1 MRILLIACVL
11 IASIMRVD
19 GAAYISPTKYDYT
32 KLSQS
37 IVGGA
42 NSKYDQA
49 KAIFLW
55 LCDNILYDVTYQ
67 IHSADEC
74 FDNKRGVCQGYCELF
89 YRLAEPLGL
98 HTEIIFGKSKNADNT
113 IASKGH
119 AWLLVEVENRSIFIE
134 PTWGAGAV
142 NDGVFVK
149 NDNPMPWFDV
159 DPYWLIFNHF
169 PDEAQYQMISPA
181 IDIETFKMLPNSI
194 KPLLGDFGINPRDLY
209 NRAING
215 KLRIP
220 QFYDANCKSIK
231 VLKMPLT
238 NELRVGRAYEFV
250 IAKKDNK
257 KFALIN
263 KDFTFDDQ
271 WQQDGNV
278 RSIKFVPTH
287 AGTVA
292 LGVNMSGNSYTYLFS
307 YTVPPP
313 NKQELAAL
321 EQSQPFLMPE
331 LTNIKGYDVKQ
342 LKAIGVDGHELLRQ
356 YRAGKIAKLPQFT
369 NISSYLKVVDVPL
382 SGVLKRGKSY
392 IFAFKPRMQGEWVII
407 VNSTDFRREWI
418 YNNGLQYMKV
428 TPNAPGKL
436 SIALRNED
444 DGMYYSVLIYEV
456 E

>member
-1 MRILLIACVL
+1 MKKIIVSCLLITTVL
-11 IASIMRVD
+11 PVIGAS
-19 GAAYISPTKYDYT
+19 YISRTKYDYS
-32 KLSQS
+32 KVAQS
-37 IVGGA
+37 IAGNA
-42 NSKYDQA
+42 DSKYDQA
-49 KAIFLW
+49 KLIFLW
-55 LCDNILYDVTYQ
+55 LCNNITYDVTYKF
-67 IHSADEC
+67 HTADDC
-74 FDNKRGVCQGYCELF
+74 FDNRSGVCQGYCELF
-89 YRLAEPLGL
+89 YRLAEPLNL
-98 HTEIIFGKSKNADNT
+98 RTEIIFGKSKDGNNVISD
-113 IASKGH
+113 KGH
-119 AWLLVEVENRSIFIE
+119 SWLMVEVEDGWIFIE

-142 NDGVFVK
+142 NDGVFIK

-169 PDEAQYQMISPA
+169 PDEPHYQMVSPA
-181 IDIETFKMLPNSI
+181 IDIETFKMLPSSI
-194 KPLLGDFGINPRDLY
+194 KPLLGDYGINPRDLF

-215 KLRIP
+215 KLNIP
-220 QFYDANCKSIK
+220 QFYDVNCKSIK

-250 IAKKDNK
+250 IAKNDDK

-271 WQQDGNV
+271 WQQNGKV
-278 RSIKFVPTH
+278 RSIKFVPTQ

-292 LGVNMSGNSYTYLFS
+292 LGVNLSGKSYTYLFS

-369 NISSYLKVVDVPL
+369 SISSYIKVVDIPL
-382 SGVLKRGKSY
+382 SGSLRKGRSY
-392 IFAFKPRMQGEWVII
+392 TFAFKPRMQGEWAII
-407 VNSTDFRREWI
+407 VNGNDFRREWT
-418 YNNGLQYMKV
+418 YNNGLQYMIV
-428 TPNAPGKL
+428 TPNVSGKL
-436 SIALRNED
+436 SIALKNED
-444 DGMYYSVLIYEV
+444 DGMYYSVLIYEI